1 MTLKDKIIQ
10 IEKEKEILLQRI
22 YNLSDGKT
30 DRSDEK
36 EDE

>member
-1 MTLKDKIIQ
+1 MTFKDKIIQ

-30 DRSDEK
+30 DRSD
-36 EDE
+36 